1 MFSDWSV
8 DELKAAIKSLEL
20 AYTSGVLTCTISG
33 RSTTFESGNALRR
46 RLAEMNKALSDKSGG
61 ARIPRKF
68 RISTPSKGL

>member
-8 DELKAAIKSLEL
+8 DELKAAVKSLEK
-20 AYTSGVLTCTISG
+20 AYAAGVLSCTYAG
-33 RSTTFESGNALRR
+33 QVTTFDNAGALRR
-46 RLAEMNKALSDKSGG
+46 RLAEMSKALSDKSGG